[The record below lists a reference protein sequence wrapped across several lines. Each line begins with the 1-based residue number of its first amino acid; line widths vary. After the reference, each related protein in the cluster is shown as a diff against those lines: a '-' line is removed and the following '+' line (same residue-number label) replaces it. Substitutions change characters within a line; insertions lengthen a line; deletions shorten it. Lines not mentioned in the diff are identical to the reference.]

1 MEWWEWGD
9 GGEGVG
15 CRVRGGDGNAV
26 GVVVVVMW
34 LVEMVVAKC
43 GGDASPTLLLVMVIV
58 MVSSFS

>member
-1 MEWWEWGD
+1 M
-9 GGEGVG
+9 G